1 MSDPVTNMEIE
12 DVLSSIR
19 RLVSTETQPDG
30 RTKNAGVDADQNADP
45 NAASNAASNSGSH
58 TLKNT
63 DAETGRETSVET
75 SDTADPPEETP
86 RSEPKLVLTPAQRV
100 NEDVQPE
107 HAAEDTAEGAPHFED
122 HDEAAHPQGADDA
135 DTDNEPSVDVAADNK
150 AGEGEA
156 ETARD
161 TGTDTE
167 TDKETNT
174 EADTAASGFSEEH
187 PAEHS
192 PDVPDQSENKV
203 LDMVAEDLTALIAAD
218 AVAEL
223 ATQLPTSNHGPNE
236 EHHHRID
243 SGSESHTGSDPDGD
257 ALVDQGPSFDDLSD
271 PDVPEFLRRPIT
283 QMDPPE
289 DAEIVAQD
297 DPDQPDSP
305 PVTLTSK
312 LETLEEAV
320 ADRAEDWE
328 PDGGDQDSLSSDD
341 IEPLPWTEIEAEMAE
356 MPPDEVEVDPYSE
369 AQAETAQTGAAMP
382 PWFGEDALIDEDAL
396 RDMVGEIVRQ
406 ELQGALGERI
416 TRNVR
421 KLVRREIHR
430 ALMSQGLD

>member
-30 RTKNAGVDADQNADP
+30 RTKNVGADPDP
-45 NAASNAASNSGSH
+45 NAEPNSGSH
-58 TLKNT
+58 TLNNT
-63 DAETGRETSVET
+63 DAETSVET
-75 SDTADPPEETP
+75 SETSETPEEAP

-100 NEDVQPE
+100 NEDAQPE
-107 HAAEDTAEGAPHFED
+107 HTAEGSAEGASHSD
-122 HDEAAHPQGADDA
+122 ADGEATHPQGADDA
-135 DTDNEPSVDVAADNK
+135 DMDGEHSVDVTADDE

-161 TGTDTE
+161 TDTDTGTDTD
-167 TDKETNT
+167 TDE
-174 EADTAASGFSEEH
+174 AASDFSAEH
-187 PAEHS
+187 PAGHS
-192 PDVPDQSENKV
+192 PDLPEPSEDKV
-203 LDMVAEDLTALIAAD
+203 LDMVAEDLTALVAAD

-223 ATQLPTSNHGPNE
+223 ATQLPTHKHGSNE
-236 EHHHRID
+236 EPDQAID
-243 SGSESHTGSDPDGD
+243 SGSEGDTGPDPDGD

-341 IEPLPWTEIEAEMAE
+341 IEPLPWTEIEAEVAE
-356 MPPDEVEVDPYSE
+356 MPADEVEADPYSE
-369 AQAETAQTGAAMP
+369 AQAQAAQTGAATP